1 MADSKT
7 RTTAARLDRFKKPD
21 GWAQMRV
28 EEGFAVWAT
37 VSAENSVLNFRNQN
51 FKMANKVEPVLP
63 HRHDYEASR
72 IYGREWPKP
81 YNITPYYVAVVVLT
95 ALLILHGFL
104 THWGFVDYSP
114 ILK

>member
-37 VSAENSVLNFRNQN
+37 VHAENSVLNFRNKN
-51 FKMANKVEPVLP
+51 FKPR
-63 HRHDYEASR
+63 RHDYGAAR
-72 IYGREWPKP
+72 IYGRDWPKP

-95 ALLILHGFL
+95 ALLILDGYL
-104 THWGFVDYSP
+104 RATYNGGY
-114 ILK
+114 